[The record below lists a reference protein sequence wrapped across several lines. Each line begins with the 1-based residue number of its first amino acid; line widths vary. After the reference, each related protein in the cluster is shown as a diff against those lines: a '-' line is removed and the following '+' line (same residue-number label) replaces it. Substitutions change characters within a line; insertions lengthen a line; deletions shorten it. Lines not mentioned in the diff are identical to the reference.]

1 MWGNL
6 EISGEDWDL
15 IFICPRN
22 PYPAPN
28 PEYESWLLSSLPPCR
43 LISVPGVTENVRNS
57 EDCIWVTIMLT
68 NGKPIKACSLQRWPS
83 LQTSN
88 VFNIFQLIF
97 NNGCQQAQHSDFLF
111 TSLRIKP
118 TSFQKWNNLWPFKLN
133 SHPPS
138 SWYCRELCSRVQ
150 LWFIF
155 WHYRFFSSPRPSFL
169 FTLCSGASVRS
180 DTQREI

>member
-1 MWGNL
+1 MASL
-6 EISGEDWDL
+6 
-15 IFICPRN
+15 
-22 PYPAPN
+22 
-28 PEYESWLLSSLPPCR
+28 LPPPLPTHLSAGC
-43 LISVPGVTENVRNS
+43 
-57 EDCIWVTIMLT
+57 
-68 NGKPIKACSLQRWPS
+68 NGKCPKLWRLYLGHYYAHQRKTNQGLQLAEMTFSSNFKR
-83 LQTSN
+83 LQY
-88 VFNIFQLIF
+88 FQLIF

-155 WHYRFFSSPRPSFL
+155 WHYRFFSGPRPSFL
-169 FTLCSGASVRS
+169 FTLCSRASVRS
-180 DTQREI
+180 DTEREREI